1 MKRTRRL
8 AIVYAV
14 FGILTILFFIGG
26 PDYHSSRSFK
36 AFWNLG
42 HIFYYALLCVALFV
56 FARKR
61 QRSVRFQITVILVVT
76 LLLGVAVELL
86 QAAGFNR
93 TPDIGDLFRNFIG
106 AAVGIAFFLPG
117 RKAFPRGVL
126 RLIQAVSFVLVASQ
140 IYPVAAALTDE
151 YRARGQF
158 PILGGFESPYE
169 LQRWAGSADRAID
182 SRIVFAGKNSMRVS
196 LGTALYSGVN
206 LEYFP
211 GDWTGFSQ
219 FQCNIF
225 NPDENPLSITCR
237 IHDIVHIQ
245 GVQRYED
252 RYNHSFQL
260 AKGWNT
266 ISIDLEDVKRAPAN
280 RSMDMG
286 HIRCVGIFTTRL
298 PRPRVIYIDDV
309 RLVR

>member
-14 FGILTILFFIGG
+14 LGILTLLFFIGG

-42 HIFYYALLCVALFV
+42 HIFYYALLCVAIFV

-61 QRSVRFQITVILVVT
+61 QRSVKFQITVILVVT

-106 AAVGIAFFLPG
+106 ATVGIAFFLPG

-151 YRARGQF
+151 YRIGRVGNF
-158 PILGGFESPYE
+158 PFWVVLRAHTSCRDGLVLQIGRSIVGSCLPAKIPCGF
-169 LQRWAGSADRAID
+169 RWAPPS
-182 SRIVFAGKNSMRVS
+182 
-196 LGTALYSGVN
+196 TPAL
-206 LEYFP
+206 
-211 GDWTGFSQ
+211 T
-219 FQCNIF
+219 
-225 NPDENPLSITCR
+225 
-237 IHDIVHIQ
+237 
-245 GVQRYED
+245 
-252 RYNHSFQL
+252 
-260 AKGWNT
+260 
-266 ISIDLEDVKRAPAN
+266 
-280 RSMDMG
+280 
-286 HIRCVGIFTTRL
+286 
-298 PRPRVIYIDDV
+298 
-309 RLVR
+309 